1 MGEMERRMKEKICRF
16 FYKYGMKRIAY
27 RISPSLV
34 CYWDMAKFHEGF
46 KKGIGDAAERKEKS
60 EKRRMKEYIMIKE
73 TGNAP
78 ITVAELIRCK
88 DCKHRPKIDQEDAKN
103 DTVDGFSFEFPD
115 DFKCPCRCEDPYYN
129 WMPKDDWYCGN
140 GERKEE

>member
-1 MGEMERRMKEKICRF
+1 MKEWICREMSTSTSCD
-16 FYKYGMKRIAY
+16 KN
-27 RISPSLV
+27 
-34 CYWDMAKFHEGF
+34 
-46 KKGIGDAAERKEKS
+46 GILMIEK
-60 EKRRMKEYIMIKE
+60 
-73 TGNAP
+73 
-78 ITVAELIRCK
+78 ELIRCK